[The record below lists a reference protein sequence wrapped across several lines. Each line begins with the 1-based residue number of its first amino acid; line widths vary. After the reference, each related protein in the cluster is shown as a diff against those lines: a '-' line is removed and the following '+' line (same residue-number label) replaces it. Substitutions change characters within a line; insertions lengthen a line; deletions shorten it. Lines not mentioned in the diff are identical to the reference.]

1 VEALVWY
8 VMGVVGFIVHAGW
21 RGRSWGATERW
32 EIAVRWWFLAGGL
45 WLLFSASGHLLVP
58 DQVAESIGWP
68 AGSPFQREVG
78 FSDLAWGVL
87 GIACSRVRGSFR
99 EAFAVGTLIFLWGAA
114 GGHIYELVTEGNRAR
129 NNAGVLLYVDILA
142 PAINVL
148 LLWRLRVAEGAA
160 PRGRST
166 PISVAAAP

>member
-8 VMGVVGFIVHAGW
+8 VMCGVGWAAHMAW
-21 RGRSWGATERW
+21 RGRSWSASERW
-32 EIAVRWWFLAGGL
+32 EIGVRWWFLAGGL
-45 WLLFSASGHLLVP
+45 WLLFSASGHLFVP

-87 GIACSRVRGSFR
+87 GVACVRVRGTFR
-99 EAFAVGTLIFLWGAA
+99 EAFAVGILIFLWGAA
-114 GGHIYELVTEGNRAR
+114 GGHIYELVTEDNHAR
-129 NNAGVLLYVDILA
+129 NNAGILLYVDILA

-148 LLWRLRVAEGAA
+148 LLWRLRSAERAA
-160 PRGRST
+160 PVGR
-166 PISVAAAP
+166 PARLEAAAST